1 MFVILQTFYKTV
13 SPEVL
18 WELRRA
24 HVGPHL
30 YGQYQDL
37 CSGNF
42 GVCKV
47 VKAREGRQ
55 GKGRAARQGK
65 GRTARE
71 GRQGKGSAAR
81 QGMGGYIA

>member
-1 MFVILQTFYKTV
+1 MFVILQTYYKTV

-18 WELRRA
+18 WELLSPR
-24 HVGPHL
+24 VGPHL
-30 YGQYQDL
+30 YGKSPDL
-37 CSGNF
+37 CSVNF
-42 GVCKV
+42 GVRKG

-71 GRQGKGSAAR
+71 GRQGKD
-81 QGMGGYIA
+81 